1 MSDDLDEQRR
11 RLGVAQVEAL
21 FGSILIATATAS
33 ATSLFIAAG
42 LISLGYVALGTG
54 LAWVVY
60 LHALG
65 ICNLALRSSLPTIAA
80 SRRSL
85 ARLGDRVCSN
95 QFRGRRWFWVGA
107 GRIDD
112 WQRRS
117 RAGRASRHSLHGRGR
132 HSSLQPLSSGLP
144 VLPSADDRS
153 LRGRELPVR
162 RSAAP
167 PTRPDIDV
175 GLYRRNG
182 RPGAEDKPVVCAI
195 GRLKES
201 RPRN

>member
-65 ICNLALRSSLPTIAA
+65 ICNLALRSSTYDRGQSAIVGAPGRSGLQQSISRSALVLGG
-80 SRRSL
+80 RRS
-85 ARLGDRVCSN
+85 D
-95 QFRGRRWFWVGA
+95 
-107 GRIDD
+107 
-112 WQRRS
+112 
-117 RAGRASRHSLHGRGR
+117 
-132 HSSLQPLSSGLP
+132 
-144 VLPSADDRS
+144 
-153 LRGRELPVR
+153 
-162 RSAAP
+162 
-167 PTRPDIDV
+167 
-175 GLYRRNG
+175 
-182 RPGAEDKPVVCAI
+182 
-195 GRLKES
+195 
-201 RPRN
+201 